1 MWLLSLGPPNRRS
14 VVLLDVKLL
23 IIKILVKQRYAS
35 FVSDS
40 KRVDEL
46 VEQWR
51 AQRPDLDLDAMA
63 TVARILRLAGELRRR
78 LDALAARYDVLVSEA
93 DVLFTL
99 RRAGDP
105 YRLLPSELSESLLV
119 SSGTLTNR
127 LDRLEGKGLIERRP
141 NPDDRRSVEVAL
153 TRRGLELTEE
163 AVTEH
168 VASERRMLAGI
179 SDRERQTLDRLTA
192 KLLDHVAGEP

>member
-1 MWLLSLGPPNRRS
+1 MSES
-14 VVLLDVKLL
+14 E
-23 IIKILVKQRYAS
+23 
-35 FVSDS
+35 
-40 KRVDEL
+40 RVDEL
-46 VEQWR
+46 VAQWR

-78 LDALAARYDVLVSEA
+78 LDASAARYDVLVSEA

-105 YRLLPSELSESLLV
+105 YRLLPSELSASLLV

-141 NPDDRRSVEVAL
+141 NPDDRRSVEVGL
-153 TRRGLELTEE
+153 TKRGLELTEE

-168 VASERRMLAGI
+168 VASEQRMLAGL